1 MMDSTEAQEAFNA
14 MATKDMSSAERR
26 VEAKRIDDEF
36 TAYLADQTEL
46 SIPQARVVFY
56 KVRQDNTA
64 GGGYNY
70 MQEAFYELAEFINEV
85 REAF

>member
-1 MMDSTEAQEAFNA
+1 MMDATEAQEAFNA

-46 SIPQARVVFY
+46 SAPKARVVFE

-64 GGGYNY
+64 GGGYHY
-70 MQEAFYELAEFINEV
+70 MREAFYELVDFINDV
-85 REAF
+85 RDAF